1 MSNKISRRDFLKAA
15 ALAGAASAIT
25 GCAPAAT
32 ATPPPAQATQ
42 APAKPTDA
50 PKKEVSLTFWKHNH
64 TPADPLAQTVIDEY
78 MKANPNVKIKMEII
92 PNTEH
97 LTKMLAAVAGGTAPD
112 MYDMNDTNIAP
123 LVSKGALAPLDPVA
137 VGFKD
142 QKELDA
148 AYVPDSLNAF
158 KDSAG
163 KIYAIPFEYNSWPL
177 LINDKMFKDIGLDPA
192 KDYPKTWDELGT
204 IGAKLA
210 VVKDGKFERQGFYW
224 NLLTAGWTMLQY
236 GPLVYQLGGSILSND
251 DKGSDCVIN
260 SDAGIRALQ
269 TMKDMLYKY
278 KLGAPGINIST
289 GTDAFLDFIK
299 EKAAM
304 TMCAPWGMS
313 QLKGTAVENTY
324 RVVPL
329 PQYADG
335 KRKVVSTS
343 AWAWVVN
350 SKSANAAEAWKLV
363 DYASKQGARWL
374 PTAGYVLPRLGWTDS
389 PEAKAF
395 KYLDVFIGQFAYG
408 RPRLMHPNA
417 SEINT
422 VLHKATE
429 NAVWSNQDPKTLL
442 DAAAKEI
449 NAITKK

>member
-1 MSNKISRRDFLKAA
+1 
-15 ALAGAASAIT
+15 
-25 GCAPAAT
+25 
-32 ATPPPAQATQ
+32 
-42 APAKPTDA
+42 
-50 PKKEVSLTFWKHNH
+50 
-64 TPADPLAQTVIDEY
+64 
-78 MKANPNVKIKMEII
+78 MEII

-112 MYDMNDTNIAP
+112 MYDMNDTNIGP
-123 LVSKGALAPLDPVA
+123 LVAKGALAPLDPVA

-148 AYVPDSLNAF
+148 AYVPGSLNAF
-158 KDSAG
+158 KDAAG

-177 LINDKMFKDIGLDPA
+177 LINDKMFKDIGLDPT
-192 KDYPKTWDELGT
+192 KDYPKTWDEVGT

-210 VVKDGKFERQGFYW
+210 IVKDGKFERQGFYW

-236 GPLVYQLGGSILSND
+236 GPLVYQLGGSILSDD
-251 DKGSDCVIN
+251 DKGNECVIN
-260 SDAGIRALQ
+260 SEAGVRALQ

-278 KLGAPGINIST
+278 KVGAPGINIST
-289 GTDAFLDFIK
+289 GTEAFLDFIK

-304 TMCAPWGMS
+304 THCAPWAMS
-313 QLKGTAVENTY
+313 QLNGTAVEKDY

-329 PQYADG
+329 PQFADG

-350 SKSANAAEAWKLV
+350 AKSAVAAEAWKLV
-363 DYASKQGARWL
+363 DYASKQGERWL
-374 PTAGYVLPRLGWTDS
+374 PTAGYVLPRLGWT
-389 PEAKAF
+389 ETQAAKNF

-417 SEINT
+417 SEINAI
-422 VLHKATE
+422 LHKAAE

-449 NAITKK
+449 NAILKK

>member
-1 MSNKISRRDFLKAA
+1 MSTKISRRDFLKVA
-15 ALAGAASAIT
+15 ALTGAASTLAA
-25 GCAPAAT
+25 CAPAAT
-32 ATPPPAQATQ
+32 PTK
-42 APAKPTDA
+42 APLQPTA
-50 PKKEVSLTFWKHNH
+50 VIKKEVSITFWKHNH
-64 TPADPLAQTVIDEY
+64 TPADPLAQTIIDEY
-78 MKANPNVKIKMEII
+78 MKLNPNVKIKMEII

-112 MYDMNDTNIAP
+112 MYDMNDTNIGP

-148 AYVPDSLNAF
+148 AYVPNSLNPF
-158 KDSAG
+158 KDAAG

-177 LINDKMFKDIGLDPA
+177 LINDKMFKEVGLDGA
-192 KDYPKTWDELGT
+192 KDYPKTWEELGT

-224 NLLTAGWTMLQY
+224 NLLTAGWTMLQL
-236 GPLVYQLGGSILSND
+236 GPIIYQLGGSILSDD
-251 DKGSDCVIN
+251 DKGNECVVN
-260 SDAGIRALQ
+260 SAEGVRALQ

-278 KLGAPGINIST
+278 KVGAPGINIST
-289 GTDAFLDFIK
+289 GTEAFLDFIK

-304 TMCAPWGMS
+304 THCAPWAMS
-313 QLKGTAVENTY
+313 QLNGTAVEKDY

-329 PQYADG
+329 PQFADG

-343 AWAWVVN
+343 AWSWVVN
-350 SKSANAAEAWKLV
+350 SKSPVAAEAWKLV
-363 DYASKQGARWL
+363 DYASKQGERWL
-374 PTAGYVLPRLGWTDS
+374 PTAGYVLPRLGWT
-389 PEAKAF
+389 ETQAAKNF

-417 SEINT
+417 SEINAI
-422 VLHKATE
+422 LHKAAE

-449 NAITKK
+449 NAIIKK